1 MGKLERTILWVSVIV
16 GIVIAIIALAVSLHN
31 FGRINQNN
39 KIINTIA
46 ETQGYIIEFI
56 K

>member
-1 MGKLERTILWVSVIV
+1 MGKLEKTILWVS
-16 GIVIAIIALAVSLHN
+16 IVIAIIALAISLHN

-39 KIINTIA
+39 KVIDIVA
-46 ETQGYIIEFI
+46 ETQEYIIEFI